1 MHLSVNCQ
9 MLNIKKKMLDRWLQG
24 GFKVIS
30 WKNTT
35 QNGRFLFSRGIEVY
49 TQTQNAPPG
58 KREGDS
64 FQGA

>member
-1 MHLSVNCQ
+1 
-9 MLNIKKKMLDRWLQG
+9 MLDRWLQG